1 MAFHP
6 STCPYCSC
14 ACALLLHEENGRL
27 LGSYPRAG
35 ADGRAELC
43 MRGWNCTSSE
53 SHPDRLTAPMVR
65 NAGRLVRASWREA
78 VEEIASRL
86 GSAASPPLFA
96 LGPTLANE
104 DVFAVRRL
112 ARRVDG
118 RVSTTDLSGVQAARF
133 ALRQVLGR
141 GYGIPNLET
150 IAGADLIWLVG
161 VDLDD
166 CPQVASRV
174 TEARRNGGAVVRF
187 DVYSSAGGDGSR
199 MVAMPPDEFGRLPLI
214 LQQAVIVANLA
225 DPEARAAAG
234 FEDLTR
240 YWQAEPAGGDRA
252 WLSDEAALALVRE
265 FRFARRPLAV
275 LGSRWLTSS
284 RAEENTVQLL
294 QALVLLGAAGGVLA
308 AVGEANSWGSLDVL
322 GADARPAELA
332 WREAGLDTLV
342 VVGDDLV
349 RRSPCAA
356 ALTET
361 LDRLRTVVVIDRFAG
376 DTLPFADV
384 VLPSCTSAETDGTTT
399 NVFGAVQRWRRAVAP
414 PGDCC
419 PERVWASRIGRLYG
433 VEEWPGTAASW
444 FDAMRYEVESYLPI
458 LPERMY
464 GENDAVSAAGDDGLG
479 PPRVAGQTR
488 VRLAAPAGDVAPIDR
503 GQDAAFPM
511 RMVLGAHVANWSA
524 GTVSQREE
532 LLRRENPESTLA
544 AAPAVLETLGVKPG
558 WTAKVLVPGGEAT
571 VTTRADLRLPPDVLV
586 LVPLGGS
593 PPARLRCCC
602 PGPGGRSVGLQ
613 PIPARLE
620 RA

>member
-1 MAFHP
+1 M
-6 STCPYCSC
+6 
-14 ACALLLHEENGRL
+14 LLHEEDGRL

-35 ADGRAELC
+35 ADGRAALC
-43 MRGWNCTSSE
+43 MRGWNCTSSG

-65 NAGRLVRASWREA
+65 SAGKLVRASWREA
-78 VEEIASRL
+78 VEEAASRL

-96 LGPTLANE
+96 LGPTLASE

-112 ARRVDG
+112 ARHLGG
-118 RVSTTDLSGVQAARF
+118 RVSTTDLSGAQAARF

-141 GYGIPNLET
+141 GYGLPNLET

-161 VDLDD
+161 VDMED
-166 CPQVASRV
+166 CPQVASKV
-174 TEARRNGGAVVRF
+174 TQARRDGGAVVRF
-187 DVYSSAGGDGSR
+187 DVYASAGGDGSR
-199 MVAMPPDEFGRLPLI
+199 MVRVPPDEFGRLPLI

-240 YWQAEPAGGDRA
+240 YWQAASPHDDRA
-252 WLSDEAALALVRE
+252 WLTDEAALALVRE
-265 FRFARRPLAV
+265 FSFARRPVAII
-275 LGSRWLTSS
+275 GSRWLTAAL
-284 RAEENTVQLL
+284 AEENTVQLL
-294 QALVLLGAAGGVLA
+294 QALVLLGAANHVLT

-322 GADARPAELA
+322 GADARSAELA
-332 WREAGLDTLV
+332 WRDAGLDTLV

-361 LDRLRTVVVIDRFAG
+361 LGRLRTVVVIDRFAG
-376 DTLPFADV
+376 DTLPFGDV
-384 VLPSCTSAETDGTTT
+384 VLPTCTSAETDGTTT
-399 NVFGAVQRWRRAVAP
+399 NVFGAVQRWRRAVPP

-419 PERVWASRIGRLYG
+419 PERVWASRIGRLLG
-433 VEEWPGTAASW
+433 EEEWPGTAASW

-458 LPERMY
+458 APERMY
-464 GENDAVSAAGDDGLG
+464 GGDDPGSAAGNDGPG
-479 PPRVAGQTR
+479 PPRVVGQTR
-488 VRLAAPAGDVAPIDR
+488 VRLARPAGDVASLDS
-503 GQDAAFPM
+503 DHDDAFPM
-511 RMVLGAHVANWSA
+511 RLVLGAHVASWST

-532 LLRRENPESTLA
+532 LLRREIPESTLA
-544 AAPAVLETLGVKPG
+544 AAPAVLEDLGVKPG

-571 VTTRADLRLPPDVLV
+571 VATRADRRLPPDVLV

-593 PPARLRCCC
+593 PPAQLRRCC
-602 PGPGGRSVGLQ
+602 PGPGGRSVGVQ